1 MRKAVS
7 FFMIAIIVFISS
19 CATTQRNRN
28 TTTQKEQKIAI
39 LKYEMA
45 RNIVLHKD
53 YSRLSDAFK
62 YLKQAKEV
70 FPNDPKIYYITA
82 LAYQMRNDQKN
93 YMIYLNKTI
102 EKDKNFFDAYNALG
116 IYNYEKGFY
125 TRAIDIFTKLTLN
138 PLYAYPD
145 IAFFNRSRVYIK
157 LKKLNKAENDIKS
170 ALIFSNK
177 KNRVYWENLISLQLM
192 QKKYIEALKNLY
204 DMEQYMGS
212 SYYTYY
218 TKAFCYI
225 KLSMFDKA
233 RNELDKIK
241 NDSPEYTAL
250 KAQLLKKI
258 NADNT
263 NN

>member
-1 MRKAVS
+1 MRKSVY
-7 FFMIAIIVFISS
+7 FGIIAMVIFLSS
-19 CATTQRNRN
+19 CATTQYNKN
-28 TTTQKEQKIAI
+28 TTSQKEQKIAI
-39 LKYEMA
+39 LNYEMA

-53 YSRLSDAFK
+53 YLRLSDAFK
-62 YLKQAKEV
+62 YLKQAKKV

-82 LAYQMRNDQKN
+82 LAYQLRKDQRN
-93 YMIYLNKTI
+93 YVIYLNKTI

-138 PLYAYPD
+138 PLYPNTD

-157 LKKLNKAENDIKS
+157 LGKLDKAENDIKS
-170 ALIFSNK
+170 ALIFSNE
-177 KNRVYWENLISLQLM
+177 KNMVYWKNLISIQLI

-212 SYYTYY
+212 SYYIYY
-218 TKAFCYI
+218 TKAFCYM

-233 RNELDKIK
+233 KNELDKIK
-241 NDSPEYTAL
+241 DDSPEYTTL

-258 NADNT
+258 DANNT